1 MKRILSGSLAHLA
14 PSSLLRLLSATAPSG
29 VLEISCEAG
38 DLRLETTKGKVAAP
52 GPDEL
57 RRIGRVLR
65 GGSGSFRFEPRDVR
79 PVAGDALTLAALADA
94 AEATEKVWES
104 VIGGDVDV
112 DRLLAGEVTELS
124 RPAPVADIH
133 VLPAQPSS
141 NPLDELLTELQ
152 TTAPGELLLT
162 GVVVITKDP
171 RLWRGSLASGWR
183 RRGWELEIRGESRD
197 CSVDGVDAVIL
208 HQEEA
213 LDRSEEELE
222 WIRIVRLAGEATPPV
237 PVVWVGRVR
246 DRAWVHRLIEAGVSF
261 LMPPPENR
269 SGPSLERF
277 AADLAVVLDREMRM
291 RQTLAS
297 ARRPRTVYELVD
309 TLLEKGDPEQAI
321 GSLLQLASSQLWRGA
336 VLMVE
341 ETAIRCRA
349 GYGYPLSRGSTA
361 LPRGIA
367 LLEGAV
373 RSGEAIIGIDPDAG
387 GAAQLAWVLGVDRL
401 PAATAVIPLAA
412 GVTVRGLLVADREGA
427 PLPEL
432 TEMTLLA
439 CCLGGV
445 VVRGGSRSQRRE
457 FGA

>member
-1 MKRILSGSLAHLA
+1 MRRVLSGSLAHLA

-38 DLRLETTKGKVAAP
+38 DLRLETVKGKVAAP
-52 GPDEL
+52 GPEEL
-57 RRIGRVLR
+57 RRVGRILR
-65 GGSGSFRFEPRDVR
+65 AGIGSFRFEPRELR
-79 PVAGDALTLAALADA
+79 PLVGEGLTLSALADA
-94 AEATEKVWES
+94 AEETERIWDPAL
-104 VIGGDVDV
+104 GGDVDL
-112 DRLLAGEVTELS
+112 DRLLAGEVMELS

-133 VLPAQPSS
+133 VLPVRSS
-141 NPLDELLTELQ
+141 QNPLDELLTELQ
-152 TTAPGELLLT
+152 ATAPGELLLT
-162 GVVVITKDP
+162 EVAVVSKDP
-171 RLWRGSLASGWR
+171 RIWRGTLATSWR
-183 RRGWELEIRGESRD
+183 RRGWELRIGGEPGSL
-197 CSVDGVDAVIL
+197 SIDGADAVIL

-213 LDRSEEELE
+213 FERSNEALG
-222 WIRIVRLAGEATPPV
+222 WIRLVELASEAAPPI

-246 DRAWVHRLIEAGVSF
+246 DRVWVHRLIEAGVSF
-261 LMPPPENR
+261 LMPPPEKL
-269 SGPSLERF
+269 SAPSLERF
-277 AADLAVVLDREMRM
+277 AADLAAVLEREMRS
-291 RQTLAS
+291 RQMLAS

-309 TLLEKGDPEQAI
+309 TLLEKGDPDRAI
-321 GSLLQLASSQLWRGA
+321 GSLLQLASAQLWRGA

-349 GYGYPLSRGSTA
+349 GYGYPLSRGSAA

-373 RSGEAIIGIDPDAG
+373 RSGEAVLGIEPDSA
-387 GAAQLAWVLGVDRL
+387 GAAQLARVLGVDRL

-432 TEMTLLA
+432 SEMTLLA

-445 VVRGGSRSQRRE
+445 VVRGGSR
-457 FGA
+457 G

>member
-1 MKRILSGSLAHLA
+1 MKRALSGSLAHLA
-14 PSSLLRLLSATAPSG
+14 PSPLLRLLSATAPSG

-38 DLRLETTKGKVAAP
+38 DLRLETVKGKVAVP
-52 GPDEL
+52 GAEEL
-57 RRIGRVLR
+57 RRVGRILR
-65 GGSGSFRFEPRDVR
+65 AGSGSFRFEPREVR
-79 PVAGDALTLAALADA
+79 PIVGEALTLAALAEA
-94 AEATEKVWES
+94 AEATEKAWDAS
-104 VIGGDVDV
+104 LGGDVDV
-112 DRLLAGEVTELS
+112 DRLLAGEVMELS

-133 VLPAQPSS
+133 VLPVHPSHD
-141 NPLDELLTELQ
+141 PLDELLTDLQ
-152 TTAPGELLLT
+152 ATAPGELLLT
-162 GVVVITKDP
+162 EVVVISKDP
-171 RLWRGSLASGWR
+171 RIWRGTLASGWR
-183 RRGWELEIRGESRD
+183 RRGWELSVRGD
-197 CSVDGVDAVIL
+197 PGDLPIDGADAVIL

-213 LDRSEEELE
+213 LHRVDEEMD
-222 WIRIVRLAGEATPPV
+222 WIRTVRLAREATPPV

-269 SGPSLERF
+269 SGPPLDRF
-277 AADLAVVLDREMRM
+277 AGDLAVVLDREIAT
-291 RQTLAS
+291 RQMLAS

-309 TLLEKGDPEQAI
+309 SLLEKGDPGQAI
-321 GSLLQLASSQLWRGA
+321 SSLLQLASSQLWRGA

-373 RSGEAIIGIDPDAG
+373 RSGEAIMGIDPESG
-387 GAAQLAWVLGVDRL
+387 GAAQLARVLGVDRL
-401 PAATAVIPLAA
+401 PVATAVIPLAA
-412 GVTVRGLLVADREGA
+412 GVTVLGLLVADREGA

-432 TEMTLLA
+432 TEMTMLA

-445 VVRGGSRSQRRE
+445 VVRGGNR
-457 FGA
+457 G

>member
-1 MKRILSGSLAHLA
+1 MRRVLSGSLAHLA

-38 DLRLETTKGKVAAP
+38 ELRLETVKGKVAAP
-52 GPDEL
+52 GPEEL
-57 RRIGRVLR
+57 RRVGRILR
-65 GGSGSFRFEPRDVR
+65 AGIGSFRFEPRELR
-79 PVAGDALTLAALADA
+79 PIVGEGLTLSALADA
-94 AEATEKVWES
+94 AEETERVWDPAL
-104 VIGGDVDV
+104 GGDVDL
-112 DRLLAGEVTELS
+112 DRLLAGEVMELS

-133 VLPAQPSS
+133 VLPVRSS
-141 NPLDELLTELQ
+141 QNPLDELLTELQ
-152 TTAPGELLLT
+152 ATAPGELLLT
-162 GVVVITKDP
+162 EVAVVSKDP
-171 RLWRGSLASGWR
+171 RIWRGTLATSWR
-183 RRGWELEIRGESRD
+183 RRGWELRIGGEPGGLSL
-197 CSVDGVDAVIL
+197 DGADAVIL

-213 LDRSEEELE
+213 FERSDEALG
-222 WIRIVRLAGEATPPV
+222 WIRLVELASEAAPPI

-246 DRAWVHRLIEAGVSF
+246 DRVWVHRLIEAGVSF
-261 LMPPPENR
+261 LMPPPEKL
-269 SGPSLERF
+269 SAPSLERF
-277 AADLAVVLDREMRM
+277 AADLAAVLEREMRT
-291 RQTLAS
+291 RQMLAS

-309 TLLEKGDPEQAI
+309 SLLEKGDPGQAI
-321 GSLLQLASSQLWRGA
+321 SSLLQLASSQLWRGA

-373 RSGEAIIGIDPDAG
+373 RSGEAIMGIDPESG

-412 GVTVRGLLVADREGA
+412 GVTVLGLLVADREGA

-432 TEMTLLA
+432 TEMTMLA

-445 VVRGGSRSQRRE
+445 VVRGGNR
-457 FGA
+457 G